1 MVPRALAPYHQPISS
16 LTLHAFGDASA
27 KGVSAAVYA
36 IVHQDQGVTQQLVCA
51 KLGLAKKNLTIP
63 RLELVAGHMA
73 VNLVTNVQ
81 AALNFLPHETHCWF
95 DSTVALYWI
104 KGQEEH
110 RQLNLQYSDKQV
122 LECRGRIIGEYPIY
136 LSDDHPFIAKLVFN
150 AHLVTLHEGIGL
162 TIGKV
167 REKYWVPRLRRLVK
181 KLRGS
186 CYGCKRFRARA
197 YQAPPPG
204 NLPKSRSL

>member
-51 KLGLAKKNLTIP
+51 KSGLAKKNLTIP

-81 AALNFLPHETHCWF
+81 AALRLNRSALL
-95 DSTVALYWI
+95 DQGSRVASTVEPPV
-104 KGQEEH
+104 Q
-110 RQLNLQYSDKQV
+110 RQASLRMPRKNYRGISNL
-122 LECRGRIIGEYPIY
+122 P
-136 LSDDHPFIAKLVFN
+136 
-150 AHLVTLHEGIGL
+150 
-162 TIGKV
+162 
-167 REKYWVPRLRRLVK
+167 LRR
-181 KLRGS
+181 
-186 CYGCKRFRARA
+186 
-197 YQAPPPG
+197 PPLHSQVG
-204 NLPKSRSL
+204 LQCSLSYST